1 MLNSKKLRILCLHGM
16 AQNAILFRKKTKSLL
31 RDIEDIAEL
40 GLDHYELDYSKRSFV
55 IRLQCTYKHL
65 ILFLTQSMGL

>member
-40 GLDHYELDYSKRSFV
+40 GLDH
-55 IRLQCTYKHL
+55 
-65 ILFLTQSMGL
+65 